1 MEKTDVLIVGR
12 GAASLVAA
20 ITGKSQYPNKDLNAM
35 IPTHA
40 HYPLELSHQLHR
52 SVHI

>member
-1 MEKTDVLIVGR
+1 MEKADVLIVGG
-12 GAASLVAA
+12 GAASPVVA
-20 ITGKSQYPNKDLNAM
+20 ITGKSQYPDKDLNAM
-35 IPTHA
+35 IPTHV